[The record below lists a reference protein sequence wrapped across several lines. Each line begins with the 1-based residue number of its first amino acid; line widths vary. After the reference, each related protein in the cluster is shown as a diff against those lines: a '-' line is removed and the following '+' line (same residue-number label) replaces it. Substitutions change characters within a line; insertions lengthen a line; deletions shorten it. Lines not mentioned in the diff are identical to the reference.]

1 MDDEGCIVM
10 MMTCLIC
17 VVVVVFLGGI
27 MITCDFLLLYNIVL
41 IFPLMNYRCRLLIR
55 LCLLVSNSLYYFVY
69 ISFS

>member
-17 VVVVVFLGGI
+17 VVVVVFLAGI